1 MARYCTAPVLLWHRV
16 GVSCLQVDSID
27 GGPFSPETPHAQET
41 LELQRQLGANV
52 DVDVA
57 YQYLRFFLEDD
68 EELETIRV
76 DYAAGR
82 LLTGEVKGRLIAV
95 LNEMVGEHQARRAAV
110 TDDVVA
116 EFMAVR
122 PLDF

>member
-1 MARYCTAPVLLWHRV
+1 M
-16 GVSCLQVDSID
+16 
-27 GGPFSPETPHAQET
+27 
-41 LELQRQLGANV
+41 